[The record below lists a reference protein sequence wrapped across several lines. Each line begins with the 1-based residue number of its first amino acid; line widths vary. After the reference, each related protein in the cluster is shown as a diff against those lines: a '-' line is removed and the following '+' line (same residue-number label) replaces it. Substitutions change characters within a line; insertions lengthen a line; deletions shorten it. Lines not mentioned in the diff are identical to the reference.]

1 MADRLIRMSEIHSQQ
16 AGVSAVVNQSD
27 SGKDIQRL
35 SADRSPSRK
44 DAVVVA
50 GGEKNEEGQKQVQT
64 WRFQGRNSGR
74 QVISK
79 GLLNSSQGGTPL

>member
-1 MADRLIRMSEIHSQQ
+1 MADRLIRTPEIQSQQ

-27 SGKDIQRL
+27 SGKDIQCL

-50 GGEKNEEGQKQVQT
+50 GGESNEAEQKS
-64 WRFQGRNSGR
+64 RCRHCGFRA
-74 QVISK
+74 
-79 GLLNSSQGGTPL
+79 GTVTDK